1 MRIKKITILLFT
13 LLLSLVLI
21 GQLTA
26 QAKFGPRTESFLKIF
41 ESGTYY
47 MKATMV
53 EDSMRIETEV
63 YMKGNRLA
71 TTTQAGGETMRMIM
85 RDNKA
90 YMIMEEAKMIIIT
103 PAMDMY
109 DSAAV
114 DISGM
119 TFRRSG
125 TATFAGKN
133 LPYEEYSHDDGE
145 TSQFFIDGN
154 RLAGIR
160 SITPG
165 ENPSD
170 MIISVFNQNVPDS
183 VFNIPSSGYQIQDMS
198 NIRF

>member
-1 MRIKKITILLFT
+1 MKKKSITFF
-13 LLLSLVLI
+13 LVLVLALAAV
-21 GQLTA
+21 GQVTA
-26 QAKFGPRTESFLKIF
+26 QTRFGPRTESFLKIF

-53 EDSMRIETEV
+53 EDSMRIETEI
-63 YMKGNRLA
+63 YMKGNRMA
-71 TTTQAGGETMRMIM
+71 TTTHADGETMRIII
-85 RDNKA
+85 RDGKA
-90 YMIMEEAKMIIIT
+90 HMIMEEAKMIIVT
-103 PAMDMY
+103 PAMDMH
-109 DSAAV
+109 DTAAV

-125 TATFAGKN
+125 TASFAGRN

-160 SITPG
+160 SLAPG
-165 ENPSD
+165 EDTSD

-183 VFNIPSSGYQIQDMS
+183 VFNVPSSGYQIQDMS
-198 NIRF
+198 NFRF